1 MPTSD
6 KQGKLI
12 SKLLIQHHN
21 PAEIVDIGPGEGTY
35 WDLVEG
41 ESYSWPNGNMHYWVG
56 VEVWAPYIAEYDLTS
71 KYDLVVNKDVRKITF
86 IPYTVSMA
94 DNKNRLIIFGDV
106 LEHMPEDDAR
116 QIILRAKQH
125 FRWIL
130 VSLPI
135 VHAPQG
141 AVNGNPYEAHLKH
154 WTFDEMHEVMGKCMA
169 FKGSTLGVFWW
180 DSEED
185 M

>member
-6 KQGKLI
+6 KQGKFIAKALI
-12 SKLLIQHHN
+12 READ
-21 PAEIVDIGPGEGTY
+21 PFRVWDVGCGDGTY
-35 WDLVEG
+35 SDLARDVT
-41 ESYSWPNGNMHYWVG
+41 SCHWVG
-56 VEVWAPYIAEYDLTS
+56 IEIWRPYVEQFELHK
-71 KYDLVVNKDVRKITF
+71 KYNSVAQTDIREVDMSF
-86 IPYTVSMA
+86 CAIPS
-94 DNKNRLIIFGDV
+94 NSLIIFGDV

-116 QIILRAKQH
+116 RVILRAKKS

-141 AVNGNPYEAHLKH
+141 EVNGNPYEAHLKH

-185 M
+185 V